1 MDLFDL
7 LEKIAP
13 VLVFLFWIMI
23 SIFSQSRKTRQ
34 KKSREAASSTN
45 ANSQYKK
52 PDYTSGRS
60 PYETTK
66 KQSQKPTFEDL
77 KKKLETIFNESL
89 PQIDED
95 DESTIKETNTQPPA
109 PMIVKP
115 EITSEESTKPELL
128 QKVVKKWYSHGDFN
142 AYDQPESTSGQTSL
156 KIDLSIEKIREG
168 FILSEIIAP
177 PIALRDDRW

>member
-34 KKSREAASSTN
+34 KKSRESAPSTN
-45 ANSQYKK
+45 ASSQYKK

-66 KQSQKPTFEDL
+66 KQSQNPTFEDL
-77 KKKLETIFNESL
+77 KRKLETIFNESL
-89 PQIDED
+89 PQIDVD
-95 DESTIKETNTQPPA
+95 DESTLEETDTQPPA
-109 PMIVKP
+109 PMSAEP
-115 EITSEESTKPELL
+115 EVTSMESTKKERS
-128 QKVVKKWYSHGDFN
+128 QKVVKKWYSNEGFN
-142 AYDQPESTSGQTSL
+142 AYDQPESTSGRTSVKL
-156 KIDLSIEKIREG
+156 NLSIEKIREG

-177 PIALRDDRW
+177 PVALRDDQW

>member
-23 SIFSQSRKTRQ
+23 TIFSQSRKIRQ
-34 KKSREAASSTN
+34 KKSREAAPSTN

-52 PDYTSGRS
+52 PNYTSDRS
-60 PYETTK
+60 PYGATK
-66 KQSQKPTFEDL
+66 KRSQNPAFEDL
-77 KKKLETIFNESL
+77 KRKLETIFNESL

-95 DESTIKETNTQPPA
+95 DESTLEETDAQPSVPMSVASEINSMERTKKERSQT
-109 PMIVKP
+109 
-115 EITSEESTKPELL
+115 
-128 QKVVKKWYSHGDFN
+128 VVKKWYSNEGFN
-142 AYDQPESTSGQTSL
+142 AYDRPESTSGKTSMKL
-156 KIDLSIEKIREG
+156 DLSIEKIREG

-177 PIALRDDRW
+177 PVALRDDRW